1 MKKILIAVL
10 VLATVVFVFIKAR
23 EKSADK
29 QPDAPKFVYCAPNFD
44 TSALNKGDAPLLEGL
59 GKWDYKV
66 TTSSERAALFFN
78 QGLALMYAFNHGESA
93 RSFRTAIRLD
103 SNFAMAYWGV
113 AMVLGPNYNAALNP
127 TQLSDINYA
136 VDKAVS
142 LASRTKPHEQ
152 ALIGALS
159 KRFPR
164 EETSE
169 LTPYYEAYAAE
180 MEKAHKTFPEDA
192 EIATLYADALMN
204 IHPWDLWA
212 KDGTPKPWTENIIRL
227 LETTLNK
234 WPNHPGAIHYY
245 IHATEASKDTR
256 KVVPYADVL
265 SVAMPAAGHM
275 VHMPAHIYIRTGEY
289 HKGLLTTENA
299 TVADSS
305 YVAQCNV
312 QGVYPLMYY
321 PHNIHFQAACAF
333 FEGNSKK
340 AMDAAWMV
348 SRKADRK
355 FLPENIT
362 VQHFYMIPYYVMVH
376 FGMWDE
382 IMKQRHPGEELK
394 YPSAVWHYARGMAFA
409 AQGNLERAEAESAA
423 LEQFAKDETM
433 RSQLI
438 WDMNSVLD
446 VIQIANYTLKGEILG
461 HKKNYEEA
469 IPLFRKAIELE
480 DALVYTEPPDWFFS
494 VRQTLG
500 HWLVEAGKYQD
511 AEKTYLEDLDMY
523 KENGWSLIGLHRAL
537 KAQGRET
544 EAADVKSRFQKAW
557 QWSDVSLA
565 SSRKF

>member
-10 VLATVVFVFIKAR
+10 VLATVAFYFVKAR
-23 EKSADK
+23 EKSDDK
-29 QPDAPKFVYCAPNFD
+29 QPATPKFVYCAPNFD
-44 TSALNKGDAPLLEGL
+44 TSALNKGDAPMLEGL

-66 TTSSERAALFFN
+66 TTSSEKAARFFN
-78 QGLALMYAFNHGESA
+78 QGFALMYGFNHGESA

-127 TQLSDINYA
+127 AQLSDINYA

-152 ALIGALS
+152 ALIRALS

-180 MEKAHKTFPEDA
+180 MEKAYKEFPEDA

-204 IHPWDLWA
+204 LHPWDLWA
-212 KDGTPKPWTENIIRL
+212 KDGTPKPWTGNIIHL
-227 LETTLNK
+227 LETTLSK
-234 WPNHPGAIHYY
+234 WPTHPGAIHYY

-256 KVVPYADVL
+256 KVEPYADVL
-265 SVAMPAAGHM
+265 RDAMPAAGHL

-289 HKGLLTTENA
+289 HKGVLTTENA
-299 TVADSS
+299 TIADSS
-305 YVAQCNV
+305 YVAQCKV

-340 AMDAAWMV
+340 AMEAAWMV

-355 FLPENIT
+355 FLSENIT
-362 VQHFYMIPYYVMVH
+362 VQHFYMIPYFVMVH
-376 FGMWDE
+376 FGMWDD
-382 IMKQRHPGEELK
+382 IMKQRHPGEDLK
-394 YPSAVWHYARGMAFA
+394 YPSAIWHYARGMAFA

-433 RSQLI
+433 RSHLI

-446 VIQIANYTLKGEILG
+446 VIQIANFTLKGEILC
-461 HKKNYEEA
+461 HTKNYGEA
-469 IPLFRKAIELE
+469 VPLFRKAIELE

-511 AEKTYLEDLDMY
+511 AEKAYLEDLEMY

-544 EAADVKSRFQKAW
+544 EAAEVKSRFQKAW
-557 QWSDVSLA
+557 QWSDVSLS